1 MKTQETALKNDTGP
15 VVAGSVASGSSELH
29 RSIAQRVAISAH
41 ETIDSAASKADEI
54 EQQLRVGASKAGT
67 KLEASQ
73 EAATAQVEKSL
84 AKLESFVK
92 GRPIA
97 AAGIAFAAGVLAT
110 ALLRR

>member
-1 MKTQETALKNDTGP
+1 MKTQDTALKNDTGP
-15 VVAGSVASGSSELH
+15 VVAGSVAPDSELH

-54 EQQLRVGASKAGT
+54 EQQLRVGAAKAGT

-73 EAATAQVEKSL
+73 DAATAQVEKSL
-84 AKLESFVK
+84 EKLESFVK